1 MKQLTIIKLVL
12 FSMLMSHSLSGQRT
26 YGTPINDALPEKLQ
40 TLRKAIAVNNF
51 PKIIDPIKIGDRYY
65 WKHNTAILCKES
77 EIKIIEYG
85 AYLFYNNTWNLRKSY
100 PLKELNKNF
109 GTKKEVMKQSQPYTW
124 TNNWRTDSSL
134 FGGWAM
140 WYFIGI
146 TKDGETVCGYEKI
159 ETTNKLLN

>member
-1 MKQLTIIKLVL
+1 MRIIIALLIASTLNSLTAQI
-12 FSMLMSHSLSGQRT
+12 Q
-26 YGTPINDALPEKLQ
+26 YGTPINEELPDKLKA
-40 TLRKAIAVNNF
+40 LRKAIEVNNF
-51 PKIIDPIKIGDRYY
+51 PKKIDAIKIDNRFY

-109 GTKKEVMKQSQPYTW
+109 GTKKELMKQSQPYTW
-124 TNNWRTDSSL
+124 TKNWRTDSSL

-146 TKDGETVCGYEKI
+146 TEDGETVCGYEKI
-159 ETTNKLLN
+159 ETTNKILN

>member
-1 MKQLTIIKLVL
+1 MKQLTIINLVL
-12 FSMLMSHSLSGQRT
+12 FSILMLHSLSGQT
-26 YGTPINDALPEKLQ
+26 KYGMPINDELPEKLK
-40 TLRKAIAVNNF
+40 TLRRAIEVNNF
-51 PKIIDPIKIGDRYY
+51 PKTIDPIKIDERYY

-77 EIKIIEYG
+77 EIRIIEYG

-109 GTKKEVMKQSQPYTW
+109 GIKKEIMKQSQPYTW
-124 TNNWRTDSSL
+124 NNNWRTDSSI

-146 TKDGETVCGYEKI
+146 TKDGESVCGYEKI
-159 ETTNKLLN
+159 ETTDTLLN

>member
-1 MKQLTIIKLVL
+1 MRTAIILLIAFTLNSLTAQIK
-12 FSMLMSHSLSGQRT
+12 
-26 YGTPINDALPEKLQ
+26 YGTPVNHQIPEKLKS
-40 TLRKAIAVNNF
+40 LRKAIEVNNF
-51 PKIIDPIKIGDRYY
+51 PKTIDPIKIDERYY

-109 GTKKEVMKQSQPYTW
+109 GTKKEVMKQSEPYTW
-124 TNNWRTDSSL
+124 SQNWRTDSSL
-134 FGGWAM
+134 YGGWAM

-146 TKDGETVCGYEKI
+146 TKDGEKVCGYEKI
-159 ETTNKLLN
+159 DTTDNLLN

>member
-1 MKQLTIIKLVL
+1 MRIIIVLLIASTLNSLTAQI
-12 FSMLMSHSLSGQRT
+12 Q
-26 YGTPINDALPEKLQ
+26 YGTPINEELPDKLK
-40 TLRKAIAVNNF
+40 TLRKAIEVNNF
-51 PKIIDPIKIGDRYY
+51 PKKIDAIKIDNRFY
-65 WKHNTAILCKES
+65 WKHNTAILCKEN

-124 TNNWRTDSSL
+124 TKNWRTDSSL

-146 TKDGETVCGYEKI
+146 TKDGETVCGYQKI

>member
-1 MKQLTIIKLVL
+1 MKKAIL
-12 FSMLMSHSLSGQRT
+12 FLAIFCSLSMYAQRN
-26 YGTPINDALPEKLQ
+26 YGTPIQDELPEKLKI
-40 TLRKAIAVNNF
+40 LRKAIEVNNF
-51 PKIIDPIKIGDRYY
+51 PKTIDPIKIDNQYY

-77 EIKIIEYG
+77 EITIIEFG

-124 TNNWRTDSSL
+124 ANNWRIDRSV

-140 WYFIGI
+140 WYFIGV
-146 TKDGETVCGYEKI
+146 TKKGEKVCGYEKI
-159 ETTNKLLN
+159 ETTNSLLN

>member
-1 MKQLTIIKLVL
+1 MQKVL
-12 FSMLMSHSLSGQRT
+12 LFLAVMYTFILPAQVK
-26 YGTPINDALPEKLQ
+26 YGTPINDKLPEKLNQ
-40 TLRKAIAVNNF
+40 LRRAISVNNF
-51 PKIIDPIKIGDRYY
+51 PKSIDPIKIDDRYY
-65 WKHNTAILCKES
+65 WKHNTGILCKES
-77 EIKIIEYG
+77 EITIIEYG

-109 GTKKEVMKQSQPYTW
+109 KTKKEVMKQSQPYTW
-124 TNNWRTDSSL
+124 TNNWRTDDTL

-159 ETTNKLLN
+159 ETTDKLLN